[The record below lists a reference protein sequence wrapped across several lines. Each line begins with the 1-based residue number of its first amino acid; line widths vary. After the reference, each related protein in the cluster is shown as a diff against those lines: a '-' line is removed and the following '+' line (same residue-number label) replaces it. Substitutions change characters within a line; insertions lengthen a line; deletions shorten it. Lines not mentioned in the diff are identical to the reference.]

1 MKFTYFVR
9 KFFSVRSVLK
19 NTMYDN
25 LLYETTNGV
34 CRITLNRPQVYNAL
48 SPGLIDEITTAVEA
62 AGDDGSIRVVVIT
75 GTGDRAFCSGADLKE
90 GFAQRGF
97 ANAQS
102 LGTGGMNMG
111 ESLRNSY
118 HPMIRAIRNLPKP
131 VIGRINGVVA
141 GAGCSLA
148 LACDV
153 VICTDEAYFSQIFVN
168 IGLMPDAG
176 STFFL
181 PRLVGSQRAFEL
193 SSTGRRVYGPEAA
206 QIGLV
211 SRSVP
216 AAELDAAVEQ
226 VVRYYATAP
235 TRAIGAMKL
244 VLNQSLYSDL
254 DHQLEQ
260 EAHNQDALGRSADA
274 AEGIGSFLMKR
285 PANFSGR

>member
-1 MKFTYFVR
+1 
-9 KFFSVRSVLK
+9 
-19 NTMYDN
+19 MYEN
-25 LLYETTNGV
+25 LLYNAEDGV

-48 SPGLIDEITTAVEA
+48 NPGLIREITSAVQA
-62 AGDDGSIRVVVIT
+62 AGADDSVRVVVIT

-90 GFAQRGF
+90 GFAG
-97 ANAQS
+97 AQVAGAGSAGAGTPTGQMS
-102 LGTGGMNMG
+102 LG
-111 ESLRNSY
+111 ESLRNGY
-118 HPMIRAIRNLPKP
+118 HPMIRTIRNLPKP
-131 VIGRINGVVA
+131 VVGRVNGVAA

-148 LACDV
+148 IACDV

-181 PRLVGSQRAFEL
+181 PRLVGPQRAFEL
-193 SSTGRRVYGPEAA
+193 SSTGRRVYGPEAV

-211 SRSVP
+211 SQSVP
-216 AAELDAAVEQ
+216 AAELDAAVDQ

-244 VLNQSLYSDL
+244 VLNQSLYSNL

-260 EAHNQDALGRSADA
+260 EAQNQDALGRSVDA

-285 PANFSGR
+285 RANFSGR

>member
-1 MKFTYFVR
+1 
-9 KFFSVRSVLK
+9 
-19 NTMYDN
+19 MYEN
-25 LLYETTNGV
+25 LLYETADGI

-48 SPGLIDEITTAVEA
+48 SRGLIREITTAIEA
-62 AGDDGSIRVVVIT
+62 AGIDDSIRVVVIT

-90 GFAQRGF
+90 GFAG
-97 ANAQS
+97 AAT
-102 LGTGGMNMG
+102 TGEPMNMG
-111 ESLRNSY
+111 ESLRTGYN
-118 HPMIRAIRNLPKP
+118 PMIRAIRNLPKP
-131 VIGRINGVVA
+131 VVGRVNGVAA

-153 VICTDEAYFSQIFVN
+153 VICTDESYFSQIFVN

-181 PRLVGSQRAFEL
+181 PRLVGPQRAFEL

-206 QIGLV
+206 HIGLV

-216 AAELDAAVEQ
+216 AAELDTTVDQ
-226 VVRYYATAP
+226 VVRQYAIAP

-260 EAHNQDALGRSADA
+260 EAENQDMLGRSADA

>member
-1 MKFTYFVR
+1 
-9 KFFSVRSVLK
+9 
-19 NTMYDN
+19 MYQN
-25 LLYETTNGV
+25 LLYETADGI

-48 SPGLIDEITTAVEA
+48 SADLIADIINAVEA
-62 AGDDGSIRVVVIT
+62 AGTDDGVRVVVIT

-90 GFAQRGF
+90 GFANIEPPNVNTG
-97 ANAQS
+97 
-102 LGTGGMNMG
+102 LGDMNLG
-111 ESLRNSY
+111 ASLRTGYN
-118 HPMIRAIRNLPKP
+118 PMIRAIRNLAKP
-131 VIGRINGVVA
+131 VVGRINGVAA

-181 PRLVGSQRAFEL
+181 PRLVGPQRAFEL

-211 SRSVP
+211 TRSVP
-216 AAELDAAVEQ
+216 ADELDSAVAQ
-226 VVRYYATAP
+226 VVQYYAAAP
-235 TRAIGAMKL
+235 TQAIGSMKS

-260 EAHNQDALGRSADA
+260 EAENQDRLGRSTDA
-274 AEGIGSFLMKR
+274 AEGIGAFLMKR
-285 PANFSGR
+285 TPKFLGR

>member
-1 MKFTYFVR
+1 
-9 KFFSVRSVLK
+9 
-19 NTMYDN
+19 MYEN
-25 LLYETTNGV
+25 LLYETTNSV
-34 CRITLNRPQVYNAL
+34 CRITLNRPSVYNAL
-48 SPGLIDEITTAVEA
+48 SASLIREITTAVEA
-62 AGDDGSIRVVVIT
+62 AGADDAVRVVVIT

-90 GFAQRGF
+90 GFAG
-97 ANAQS
+97 AAAS
-102 LGTGGMNMG
+102 GGTMNLG
-111 ESLRNSY
+111 ESLRTGYN
-118 HPMIRAIRNLPKP
+118 PMIRAIRNLPKP
-131 VIGRINGVVA
+131 VIGRVNGVAA

-181 PRLVGSQRAFEL
+181 PRLIGPQRAFEL

-206 QIGLV
+206 RIGLV
-211 SRSVP
+211 GRSVP
-216 AAELDAAVEQ
+216 MTELDAAVDEAAS
-226 VVRYYATAP
+226 YYATAP

-260 EAHNQDALGRSADA
+260 EARNQDMLGRSVDA
-274 AEGIGSFLMKR
+274 AEGIGAFLMKR
-285 PANFSGR
+285 TANFSGR

>member
-1 MKFTYFVR
+1 
-9 KFFSVRSVLK
+9 
-19 NTMYDN
+19 MYEN
-25 LLYETTNGV
+25 LLYATSDGI

-48 SPGLIDEITTAVEA
+48 SPGLISDITAAIGA
-62 AGDDGSIRVVVIT
+62 AGADDSVRVVVLT
-75 GTGDRAFCSGADLKE
+75 GAGDRAFCSGADLKE
-90 GFAQRGF
+90 GFA
-97 ANAQS
+97 AAAA
-102 LGTGGMNMG
+102 TGGQMNLG
-111 ESLRNSY
+111 ESLRNGY

-131 VIGRINGVVA
+131 VVGRINGVAA

-153 VICTDEAYFSQIFVN
+153 VICADEAYFSQIFVN

-181 PRLVGSQRAFEL
+181 PRLVGPQRAFEL

-206 QIGLV
+206 RIGLV

-216 AAELDAAVEQ
+216 AADLDPTIDEI
-226 VVRYYATAP
+226 VRYYATAP

-260 EAHNQDALGRSADA
+260 EAQNQDTLGQSADA
-274 AEGIGSFLMKR
+274 TEGIGAFLMKR
-285 PANFSGR
+285 KANFSGR

>member
-1 MKFTYFVR
+1 MHE
-9 KFFSVRSVLK
+9 
-19 NTMYDN
+19 N
-25 LLYETTNGV
+25 LLCETSDGI
-34 CRITLNRPQVYNAL
+34 CQIMLNRPSVYNAL
-48 SPGLIDEITTAVEA
+48 SPGLIREITTAVEA
-62 AGDDGSIRVVVIT
+62 AGADDTVRVVVVT

-90 GFAQRGF
+90 GFARRGF

-102 LGTGGMNMG
+102 SGTGGMNLG
-111 ESLRNSY
+111 ESLRTGY

-131 VIGRINGVVA
+131 VVGRINGVAA

-181 PRLVGSQRAFEL
+181 PRLVGPQRAFEL

-216 AAELDAAVEQ
+216 VAELDAAVEQ

-254 DHQLEQ
+254 DQQLEQ
-260 EAHNQDALGRSADA
+260 EAKNQDALGRSADA
-274 AEGIGSFLMKR
+274 AEGIGAFLMKR